1 MPTFEEINFSLKV
14 TRINRRSFDKLIG
27 FLDLYK
33 NNLYEKPKT
42 EGISF
47 EDFNE
52 IYFEV
57 PAIEFSLYSLV
68 IVNFYTILEKNR
80 SLILSKIPNIST
92 IDKKNIHK
100 IDVVTE
106 VLEKNSIV
114 HEDIKSYLD
123 MDEFRL
129 VNNSIKH
136 DKNNSPKLI
145 NVKNKVYE
153 TKDLKQLY
161 INKIDNLD
169 EYLFDLY
176 SQLKPL
182 W

>member
-1 MPTFEEINFSLKV
+1 
-14 TRINRRSFDKLIG
+14 
-27 FLDLYK
+27 
-33 NNLYEKPKT
+33 
-42 EGISF
+42 
-47 EDFNE
+47 
-52 IYFEV
+52 
-57 PAIEFSLYSLV
+57 
-68 IVNFYTILEKNR
+68 
-80 SLILSKIPNIST
+80 
-92 IDKKNIHK
+92 
-100 IDVVTE
+100 
-106 VLEKNSIV
+106 
-114 HEDIKSYLD
+114 